1 MLKSRS
7 DQKTWGFTIYSVVG
21 CCLEKGEK
29 LGPNLI
35 DEEWKKQTLVR
46 ATAITTS

>member
-7 DQKTWGFTIYSVVG
+7 DQKTWGFTIYSVVW
-21 CCLEKGEK
+21 KRGEK